1 MARFEVHGISLR
13 VPGKAMNA
21 DLRKALETGSY
32 EWNERIALTRHVGP
46 EDRVLD
52 IGAGAGFLSSLAA
65 KVVGAD
71 NIVSVEA
78 SPVMIDV
85 LRANLDEN
93 GARGS
98 RLIHAAV
105 VPDSYEGESV
115 SFAVREAF
123 WASALASTAPNAP
136 NKVDVPALRLTALLD
151 EVQPSIVLMDVEGAE
166 VELCQERW
174 PDSVRL
180 LIMEIHTPRYS
191 PREVKRI
198 FDGLSAQGFTYMP
211 WGTRGEV
218 VTLQRVRDEAGVI
231 PAMP

>member
-1 MARFEVHGISLR
+1 MARFEVHGVSLR
-13 VPGKAMNA
+13 VPGKAMND

-65 KVVGAD
+65 QVVGAD
-71 NIVSVEA
+71 NVVSVEA
-78 SPVMIDV
+78 SPVMLDV

-105 VPDSYEGESV
+105 VPDSYSDETV
-115 SFAVREAF
+115 SFAVRDAF
-123 WASALASTAPNAP
+123 WASALASTAPQAP
-136 NKVDVPALRLTALLD
+136 NKVEVPALRLTDLLA

-166 VELCQERW
+166 VELCEQPW

-180 LIMEIHTPRYS
+180 LVMEIHTQRYPPAS
-191 PREVKRI
+191 VKRI

-218 VTLQRVRDEAGVI
+218 VTLQRVRDADGVV
-231 PAMP
+231 ATG

>member
-1 MARFEVHGISLR
+1 MARFEVHGVSLR

-21 DLRKALETGSY
+21 DLRKALEDGTY
-32 EWNERIALTRHVGP
+32 EWNERLALTRHVTP

-52 IGAGAGFLSSLAA
+52 IGAGAGFLSALAA
-65 KVVGAD
+65 QVVGPD
-71 NIVSVEA
+71 NVVSVEA
-78 SPVMIDV
+78 SPVMQNV

-105 VPDSYEGESV
+105 VPDAHEGDTV
-115 SFAVREAF
+115 SFSLREAF
-123 WASALASTAPNAP
+123 WASALASAAPKAS
-136 NKVDVPALRLTALLD
+136 NKVDVPAIRLGELLD

-166 VELCQERW
+166 AELCAQPW

-180 LIMEIHTPRYS
+180 LIMEIHTSRY
-191 PREVKRI
+191 PPATVKRI
-198 FDGLSAQGFTYMP
+198 FDGLSVQGFTYMP

-218 VTLQRVRDEAGVI
+218 ATLQRVFNEDGTVARR
-231 PAMP
+231 